1 MERIFLA
8 NMDITLETKE
18 GKILVALIPV
28 SVIVGTILSIIV
40 YKAVGSS
47 ALLTIVGGAIIVSI
61 IIFLYL
67 KTKQS

>member
-1 MERIFLA
+1 
-8 NMDITLETKE
+8 MDINLETKE

-28 SVIVGTILSIIV
+28 AVILGTILSIIV

-47 ALLTIVGGAIIVSI
+47 ALLTIIGGAIIVSI

>member
-1 MERIFLA
+1 MESI
-8 NMDITLETKE
+8 DITLETKE

-47 ALLTIVGGAIIVSI
+47 ALLVILGGAIIASI
-61 IIFLYL
+61 IINLYL

>member
-1 MERIFLA
+1 MESININLK
-8 NMDITLETKE
+8 TKE

-28 SVIVGTILSIIV
+28 AVILGTILSIIV

-47 ALLTIVGGAIIVSI
+47 ALLTIIGGAIIVSI

>member
-1 MERIFLA
+1 
-8 NMDITLETKE
+8 MDINLETKE

-28 SVIVGTILSIIV
+28 AVIVGTILSILV
-40 YKAVGSS
+40 YQVLGGS
-47 ALLTIVGGAIIVSI
+47 ALLAIIGGAIIVSI

>member
-1 MERIFLA
+1 MESI
-8 NMDITLETKE
+8 DISLKTKD

-28 SVIVGTILSIIV
+28 SVIIGTILSIIV

-47 ALLTIVGGAIIVSI
+47 ALLVILGGAIITSI

>member
-1 MERIFLA
+1 
-8 NMDITLETKE
+8 MDINLETKE

-28 SVIVGTILSIIV
+28 AVILGTILSIIV

>member
-1 MERIFLA
+1 MESININLK
-8 NMDITLETKE
+8 TKE

-28 SVIVGTILSIIV
+28 AVILGTILSIIV